1 MICFFYFIH
10 LNNVILIILNI
21 VNVLTFMDKKNIL
34 SVKNLEKIYTSKE
47 ASTTHALNNLNLD
60 VKEGEIF
67 GLLGPN
73 GAGKTT
79 FINILAGTVIKTSGQ
94 VNVWGFDLDKNPRQ
108 VRASV
113 GIVPQEVNL
122 DPFFSPRKLL
132 ELQAG
137 LYGIKKKNRI
147 TDTILRLVSLEKQAD
162 SYARSLSGGMKRRLL
177 VAKALVHQPPII
189 FLDEPTAGVDV
200 QLRKN
205 LWKNVKSL
213 NEQGVTI
220 ILTTH
225 YLEEAEE
232 MCDRIA
238 ILNKGNMVALDS
250 TKNLLD
256 KIQTKKVTVKTDKK
270 IDIKD
275 GDLES
280 LKIISN
286 LENEICVSYEKN
298 TINIEE
304 LINLIKRDN
313 AKIKDISTD
322 DGDLE
327 DVFLR
332 LIKN

>member
-1 MICFFYFIH
+1 
-10 LNNVILIILNI
+10 
-21 VNVLTFMDKKNIL
+21 MDKKNIL
-34 SVKNLEKIYTSKE
+34 SVKNLKKIYSNNQATD
-47 ASTTHALNNLNLD
+47 THALNDLNLD

-79 FINILAGTVIKTSGQ
+79 FINILAGTVIKTAGQ

-137 LYGIKKKNRI
+137 LYGIREKDRI
-147 TDTILRLVSLEKQAD
+147 TDTILKLVSLEKQSD

-177 VAKALVHQPPII
+177 MAKALVHQPPIV

-200 QLRKN
+200 ELRKN
-205 LWKNVKSL
+205 LWKNVRML
-213 NEQGVTI
+213 NNQGVTI

-238 ILNKGNMVALDS
+238 ILNKGNIVALDS

-256 KIQTKKVTVKTDKK
+256 RIQTKKVTFKTDKK

-275 GDLES
+275 EDLES
-280 LKIISN
+280 LKIISKLN
-286 LENEICVSYEKN
+286 TEICVSYEKSK
-298 TINIEE
+298 IDIEK
-304 LINLIKRDN
+304 LINQIKKNNVR
-313 AKIKDISTD
+313 IVDISTD

>member
-1 MICFFYFIH
+1 
-10 LNNVILIILNI
+10 
-21 VNVLTFMDKKNIL
+21 MDKKNIL
-34 SVKNLEKIYTSKE
+34 SVKNLKKIYTTKD
-47 ASTTHALNNLNLD
+47 ASITHALNNLNLD
-60 VKEGEIF
+60 VKQGEIF

-79 FINILAGTVIKTSGQ
+79 FINILAGTVIKTSGE
-94 VNVWGFDLDKNPRQ
+94 VNVWGFSLDKNSRQ

-137 LYGIKKKNRI
+137 LYGIKKKDRI
-147 TDTILRLVSLEKQAD
+147 TNQILKLVSLEKQAD

-177 VAKALVHQPPII
+177 MAKALVHQPPII

-200 QLRKN
+200 ELRKN
-205 LWKNVKSL
+205 LWKNVRLL
-213 NEQGVTI
+213 NSQGVTI

-238 ILNKGNMVALDS
+238 ILNKGNIVALDS
-250 TKNLLD
+250 TKNLL
-256 KIQTKKVTVKTDKK
+256 KRIQTKIVTIKMDKK
-270 IDIKD
+270 IEIKD
-275 GDLES
+275 NDLES

-286 LENEICVSYEKN
+286 SENQISVSYEKSKF
-298 TINIEE
+298 NIEK
-304 LINLIKRDN
+304 LINLINKKGIQIIDL
-313 AKIKDISTD
+313 STD

-332 LIKN
+332 LIKS

>member
-1 MICFFYFIH
+1 M
-10 LNNVILIILNI
+10 NEKNV
-21 VNVLTFMDKKNIL
+21 L
-34 SVKNLEKIYTSKE
+34 SVKNLNKTYSSKK
-47 ASTTHALNNLNLD
+47 TTNEYALNNLNLD

-79 FINILAGTVIKTSGQ
+79 FINILAGTVVKNSGD
-94 VNVWGFDLDKNPRQ
+94 VDVWGFNIDKNPRQ
-108 VRASV
+108 VRASI

-137 LYGIKKKNRI
+137 LFGIKEKDRI
-147 TDTILRLVSLEKQAD
+147 TNTILKLVSLEKQAD

-177 VAKALVHQPPII
+177 MAKALVHQPPIL

-200 QLRKN
+200 ELRKN
-205 LWKNVKSL
+205 LWKNVKEL
-213 NEQGVTI
+213 NKLGVTI

-232 MCDRIA
+232 MCDRIG
-238 ILNKGNMVALDS
+238 ILNKGNLVALDS
-250 TKNLLD
+250 TRNLLNR
-256 KIQTKKVTVKTDKK
+256 IQTKRVTFKTSKEVS
-270 IDIKD
+270 I
-275 GDLES
+275 GNNALNS

-286 LENEICVSYEKN
+286 IDNEICFSYEKSKVS
-298 TINIEE
+298 IEE
-304 LINLIKRDN
+304 LIDLVKKNDT
-313 AKIKDISTD
+313 KIIDILTD

>member
-1 MICFFYFIH
+1 MEQ
-10 LNNVILIILNI
+10 
-21 VNVLTFMDKKNIL
+21 KNIL
-34 SVKNLEKIYTSKE
+34 SVKNLKKIYSSKQ
-47 ASTTHALNNLNLD
+47 TGDNLALNDLNLD

-79 FINILAGTVIKTSGQ
+79 FINILAGTVIKTAGQ
-94 VNVWGFDLDKNPRQ
+94 VNVWGFDLDENPRQ
-108 VRASV
+108 VRAAV

-137 LYGIKKKNRI
+137 LYGIKEKDRI
-147 TDTILRLVSLEKQAD
+147 TDTILKLVSLEKQAN

-177 VAKALVHQPPII
+177 VAKALVHQPPIV

-200 QLRKN
+200 ELRQN
-205 LWKNVKSL
+205 LWKNVRLL
-213 NEQGVTI
+213 NNLGVTI

-232 MCDRIA
+232 MCDRIT
-238 ILNKGNMVALDS
+238 ILNKGNVVALDS

-256 KIQTKKVTVKTDKK
+256 RIQTKKVTFKTDKI

-275 GDLES
+275 EDIDS
-280 LKIISN
+280 LKVISK
-286 LENEICVSYEKN
+286 LDTEICVSYEKSK
-298 TINIEE
+298 INIEE
-304 LINLIKRDN
+304 LINLIKRN
-313 AKIKDISTD
+313 NVKIIDISTD